1 MSANPLSNEDAI
13 RALEESSSLSS
24 VQARDA
30 VDALNTAGLEVV
42 ESHNGATVDPDA
54 VVRRL
59 LDADV
64 GLKDHGVIGAFSLS
78 HRRRQKLAD
87 TV

>member
-1 MSANPLSNEDAI
+1 VSANPLSNDDAI
-13 RALEESSSLSS
+13 RALEQASSLSS
-24 VQARDA
+24 LQARDA

-42 ESHNGATVDPDA
+42 ESHNGATVDPEA

-64 GLKDHGVIGAFSLS
+64 GIKDRGVIGAFSLS
-78 HRRRQKLAD
+78 HRRRQKLTD